1 MNATESVAAEVV
13 DGTLVL
19 RLNRPDVL
27 NALNLEMFE
36 TLVRQLVQAER
47 DPSIRSVVLHGS
59 GRAFCSG
66 DDLRGMGMIDGQEAT
81 LSQELELGH
90 PRLIR
95 AMRSLSKPIIAA
107 LHGWVLGAGC
117 EVALSADIRI
127 GDPTVQLGIPY
138 IKRAMA
144 GGAAVIVE
152 IFGLSM
158 ATDLLLTGRVLDLAE
173 LRSLGAVQRE
183 ASEGRSLEAALA
195 LAQELHELS
204 AASLALTKATL
215 TQHWDATVRP
225 RVAMDNFVAMVAAE
239 GEDQAREVG
248 RFLDR

>member
-1 MNATESVAAEVV
+1 MNTVESVAAEVV

-36 TLVRQLVQAER
+36 TLVQQFDRADR
-47 DPSIRSVVLHGS
+47 DPEIRSVVLHGA
-59 GRAFCSG
+59 GRAFCAG
-66 DDLRGMGMIDGQEAT
+66 DDLRGMGMIDGKEST

-95 AMRSLSKPIIAA
+95 AMRSCGKPIIAA

-117 EVALSADIRI
+117 EVALSADIRV
-127 GDPTVQLGIPY
+127 GDPTVRLGIPY

-152 IFGLSM
+152 IFGVSM
-158 ATDLLLTGRVLDLAE
+158 ASDLLLTGRTLDLAE
-173 LRSLGAVQRE
+173 LRTLGAVQRE
-183 ASEGRSLEAALA
+183 APEGGSLEAALA
-195 LAQELHELS
+195 LAQEMHGLS
-204 AASLALTKATL
+204 GPTLALTKATL
-215 TQHWDATVRP
+215 TEHWNGTVRP
-225 RVAMDNFVAMVAAE
+225 RVAIDNFVAMVSAQ
-239 GEDQAREVG
+239 GEDQTREVN
-248 RFLDR
+248 RFLGR

>member
-1 MNATESVAAEVV
+1 MNTTESVTEEIV
-13 DGTLVL
+13 DGALVL

-36 TLVRQLVQAER
+36 TLVQQLGRAER
-47 DPSIRSVVLHGS
+47 DPSIRSVVLHGA

-66 DDLRGMGMIDGQEAT
+66 DDLRGMGMVDGREAT
-81 LSQELELGH
+81 LSQELDLGH

-95 AMRSLSKPIIAA
+95 TMRSLGKPIIAA

-117 EVALSADIRI
+117 EVALSADIRV

-152 IFGLSM
+152 IFGMSM
-158 ATDLLLTGRVLDLAE
+158 ATDLLLSGRTLGLPE

-183 ASEGRSLEAALA
+183 APEGGSLETALA
-195 LAQELHELS
+195 LARELHGFS
-204 AASLALTKATL
+204 ASALALTKATL

-225 RVAMDNFVAMVAAE
+225 RVAMDNYVAMVAAQ
-239 GEDQAREVG
+239 GDDQAREVG
-248 RFLDR
+248 RFLGS